1 MDLMNIR
8 RGMLTGQRDKNIA
21 YEAWNLSFDGTNCIN
36 TGVYLFTDENINRD
50 FELVAEGINGSD
62 TVASSGTI
70 ICAKHNGKSYGFLV
84 RINSASF
91 INYNGTISLK
101 MNYDNSLIVRRVNGV
116 ISISG
121 DKITNPKVQFTN
133 AVFEHPLVLGCA
145 VDDDGTYYRYGHGT
159 IRHIVVR
166 WL

>member
-8 RGMLTGQRDKNIA
+8 RRMLTRQRDKNIA

-36 TGVYLFTDENINRD
+36 TGVFLFTDENINRD
-50 FELVAEGINGSD
+50 FELVAKGINGSG
-62 TVASSGTI
+62 TTALSETI

-84 RINSASF
+84 RINGASY

-121 DKITNPKVQFTN
+121 DKITNPNVKFTN
-133 AVFEHPLVLGCA
+133 AVFEHPLVIGCA
-145 VDDDGTYYRYGHGT
+145 VDDDGTYYRYGYGT
-159 IRHIVVR
+159 IQHIVVR